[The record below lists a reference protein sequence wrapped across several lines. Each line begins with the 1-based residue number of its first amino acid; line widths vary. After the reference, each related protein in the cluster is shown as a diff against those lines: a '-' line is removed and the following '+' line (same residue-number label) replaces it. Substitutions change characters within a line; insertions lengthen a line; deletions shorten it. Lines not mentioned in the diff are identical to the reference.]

1 MKSPDVH
8 DPVRLRVT
16 DTSVRRSKVY
26 ETEDVLRVTVEF
38 EYTPWWQPVTDGDVL
53 WEHANALTCVRD
65 VLKRGGLLN
74 DF

>member
-16 DTSVRRSKVY
+16 NTSVERVKVN
-26 ETEDVLRVTVEF
+26 EGEDVLRVIVEF

-65 VLKRGGLLN
+65 ALKRGGLFD